1 MAGKR
6 RKKTDEVVPAGSLER
21 FEVVKVHRGSL
32 RNAPYNPRLLSD
44 SARAKLKAGI
54 MKHGLV
60 APPTWNKRTG
70 NICGGHQ
77 RVGILD
83 DAYGTEDY
91 EITVAQI
98 DVDDVREREV
108 NILLNNAHAMGD
120 MDLGKLEAMFRD
132 TPEIDIAGTGFDGA
146 DLFRL
151 FGASPFEER
160 ADDAL
165 SEVAQRVRDAR
176 EKQAAIRGAVK
187 EREGTH
193 FYLVVIFRDE
203 ADRLD
208 FTDSCGLDDNRYCDG
223 RHIRLIAADWIAK
236 RKLVSVEPAA
246 GDSDQAASTA
256 TDPAG
261 R

>member
-1 MAGKR
+1 MAKR
-6 RKKTDEVVPAGSLER
+6 VTTRKKSEPVPVGSLER
-21 FEVVKVHRGSL
+21 YETVKVHRSQL
-32 RNAPYNPRLLSD
+32 KAAAYNPRVLPD
-44 SARAKLKAGI
+44 AARAKLRAGLL
-54 MKHGLV
+54 KHGMIS
-60 APPTWNKRTG
+60 PPTWNARTG
-70 NICGGHQ
+70 NLVGGHQ
-77 RVGILD
+77 RVSLLD
-83 DAYGTEDY
+83 DAYGTDDY
-91 EITVAQI
+91 ELTVAK
-98 DVDDVREREV
+98 VDMDDIQERAA
-108 NILLNNAHAMGD
+108 NLLLNNAHAMGD

-223 RHIRLIAADWIAK
+223 RHLRLIAADWIAK

-246 GDSDQAASTA
+246 DHAVSTA
-256 TDPAG
+256 TDPAE
-261 R
+261 

>member
-1 MAGKR
+1 MAGRKR
-6 RKKTDEVVPAGSLER
+6 KTDEPVPVGSLER
-21 FEVVKVHRGSL
+21 FEVVELHRSEL
-32 RNAPYNPRLLSD
+32 KAAEYNPRNLSD
-44 SARAKLKAGI
+44 EARRKLRAVVT
-54 MKHGLV
+54 KHGMV
-60 APPTWNKRTG
+60 APIVWNARTSR
-70 NICGGHQ
+70 IVGGHQ
-77 RVGILD
+77 RISIMD
-83 DAYGTEDY
+83 DLYQTDDY
-91 EITVAQI
+91 KLKVARI
-98 DVDDVREREV
+98 DVDEVQEREL
-108 NILLNNAHAMGD
+108 NIALNNAHAQGD
-120 MDLGKLEAMFRD
+120 MDMGKLEAMFRD

-223 RHIRLIAADWIAK
+223 RHLRLIAADWIAK
-236 RKLVSVEPAA
+236 RKRA
-246 GDSDQAASTA
+246 GDGT
-256 TDPAG
+256 G
-261 R
+261 